1 MVFLTVKLPPRRVRL
16 AALAAGAVLLA
27 ALLIVSVLRHPSA
40 ETLSAGAHEILL
52 CLDCLDGFGWE
63 AKPEPVS
70 VEECTMGA
78 PLSEGYLALQR
89 EAGFDLS
96 DDMGQTVTR
105 YTFAVT
111 NYPTGET
118 GILADLLVRNGEVV
132 GGDIRSTALNGF
144 LHGLVQP

>member
-1 MVFLTVKLPPRRVRL
+1 M
-16 AALAAGAVLLA
+16 
-27 ALLIVSVLRHPSA
+27 
-40 ETLSAGAHEILL
+40 
-52 CLDCLDGFGWE
+52 
-63 AKPEPVS
+63 S
-70 VEECTMGA
+70 VEECTLSA
-78 PLSEGYLALQR
+78 QLSEGYLALQR